1 MRAAPASGRG
11 LALWLVA
18 LLAIA
23 CAPLA
28 QASTDK
34 DAAELVD
41 MLDHAAIVE
50 QMVRSCRDSR
60 PELDAAL
67 DTARRAWWNR
77 NAEVREAIDELTR
90 DADDARSREFLDYYR
105 TLVMSLRAQIAHQ
118 RMQGHT
124 EYAERCDGVLRDLT
138 SGHFDYRPDVE
149 ASSRQG

>member
-1 MRAAPASGRG
+1 
-11 LALWLVA
+11 
-18 LLAIA
+18 
-23 CAPLA
+23 
-28 QASTDK
+28 
-34 DAAELVD
+34 